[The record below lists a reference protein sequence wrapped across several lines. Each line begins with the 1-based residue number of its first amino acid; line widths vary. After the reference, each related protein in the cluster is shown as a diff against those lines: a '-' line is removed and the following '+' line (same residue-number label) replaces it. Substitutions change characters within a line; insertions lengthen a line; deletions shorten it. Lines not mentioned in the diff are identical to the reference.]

1 MKTFIDFP
9 LEDLDI
15 SQFLSKSSPNI
26 SQQLINYDLFAV
38 SNHYGELEFG
48 HYNANC
54 LNYMDNQWYNF
65 NDRKVEIIEGN
76 NPELIVTKDAYV
88 LFYRQKN
95 MKNINWVDIYK
106 KQFMDIKDD
115 NFFDNLYKDFS
126 IQRVFASRM
135 INSKSSGRGNISEIL
150 ISNY

>member
-65 NDRKVEIIEGN
+65 NDISVSEFK
-76 NPELIVTKDAYV
+76 LDSCAKLT
-88 LFYRQKN
+88 
-95 MKNINWVDIYK
+95 
-106 KQFMDIKDD
+106 
-115 NFFDNLYKDFS
+115 
-126 IQRVFASRM
+126 
-135 INSKSSGRGNISEIL
+135 KSSIGIPFL
-150 ISNY
+150 FKL